1 MILSL
6 LNMRKCKL
14 MSIGL
19 SEHDIQ
25 KTFFRIDKSKIF
37 KDFVIYS

>member
-25 KTFFRIDKSKIF
+25 KTIFQIDKSRIF